1 MKKLIMLVTCQCVGE
16 QTTSYLSASRRDAVS
31 ASEDTKL
38 LMADDL
44 EMLLERNSLEV
55 EKGEVIS
62 GGQRS

>member
-16 QTTSYLSASRRDAVS
+16 QTTSHLTASRRDAVS

-44 EMLLERNSLEV
+44 EMLLEV
-55 EKGEVIS
+55 KKGEVIS